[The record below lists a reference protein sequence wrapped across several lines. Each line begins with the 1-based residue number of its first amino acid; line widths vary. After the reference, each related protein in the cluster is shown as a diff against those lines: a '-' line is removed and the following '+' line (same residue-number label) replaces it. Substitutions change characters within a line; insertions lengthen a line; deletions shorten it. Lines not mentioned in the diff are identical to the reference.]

1 MNSVTL
7 DWLDLTVI
15 LSTFAA
21 CAVVGWFAACLMS
34 RFEIVKPMEPV
45 APVVDVQ
52 QIDVTVVDRG
62 WRRWRRTAGG
72 PMRMDFKVHP
82 ERSSVSLKYSEQG
95 D

>member
-21 CAVVGWFAACLMS
+21 CAVVGWFAGCLIN
-34 RFEIVKPMEPV
+34 RFEVVKPMERV

-52 QIDVTVVDRG
+52 QIEVTLVDRG
-62 WRRWRRTAGG
+62 WRRWRRTAGAG
-72 PMRMDFKVHP
+72 ADRFQASPRKIL
-82 ERSSVSLKYSEQG
+82 SLSLKDHEQG